1 MLNIIRSSQNNFSYK
16 ILIIQIKFDSLNMA
30 YLFTSYLTILTNIK
44 NFTIIQLNVNI
55 TIYLKFNLNLT
66 VKKIKLS

>member
-44 NFTIIQLNVNI
+44 NFTII
-55 TIYLKFNLNLT
+55 
-66 VKKIKLS
+66 